1 MKRPPYDQIK
11 GPNAK
16 HYHDHFQSRY
26 GYLPNFNHHWNEGL
40 KLIRE
45 ANREPTFNRMEKF
58 FKVMS
63 EKVYPELVGNRPL
76 HYDAPLYVFT
86 ISGSKEIIQKE
97 ISGIGRIKII
107 IPWLGAVIERAN
119 FESLTVRIGKKRFD
133 VKPYK

>member
-16 HYHDHFQSRY
+16 HYHDHFRSRY

-40 KLIRE
+40 GLIRE
-45 ANREPTFNRMEKF
+45 AGREPTFDRMERF

-63 EKVYPELVGNRPL
+63 EKVYSDLVKERPL
-76 HYDAPLYVFT
+76 YYDAPLYVLT
-86 ISGSKEIIQKE
+86 ITRNKEILLKE
-97 ISGIGRIKII
+97 ISGAGRILII
-107 IPWLGAVIERAN
+107 IPWVRAVIERVN
-119 FESLTVRIGKKRFD
+119 FRSLTVRIGKKRFD